1 MTATLIISTYN
12 RPDALRLCVLSALRQ
27 TRLPDQIVIGDDGSG
42 PETARTVKELQALSP
57 VPITHVWQ
65 EDKGFRVARIRNL
78 SVAAATGDYI
88 IQVDGD
94 IIMDR
99 RFVSDHLALSQPG
112 TILRGRRVCL
122 TDTASRRI
130 CATPAHLPHLGLF
143 SRGIESRRMN
153 ALHLMPMAKRIA
165 AGYRK
170 NRPGIMGCNMS
181 FWREDFVAVNGYDES
196 FNGWGFEDSDLAIRM
211 QMNGVRK
218 HDLKFVA
225 IAWHLHHGHPYMA
238 NKDENY
244 KRMQCNR
251 KAGEVRSS
259 LGIDRHLDK
268 NAVND

>member
-27 TRLPDQIVIGDDGSG
+27 TRLPGQIVIGDDGSG

-65 EDKGFRVARIRNL
+65 EDKGFRVAKIRNL

-99 RFVSDHLALSQPG
+99 RFVSDHLALSQ
-112 TILRGRRVCL
+112 
-122 TDTASRRI
+122 
-130 CATPAHLPHLGLF
+130 LPHLGLF

-165 AGYRK
+165 AGYKK

-268 NAVND
+268 NVGNY

>member
-27 TRLPDQIVIGDDGSG
+27 TRLPGQIVIGDDGSG

-65 EDKGFRVARIRNL
+65 EDKGFRVAKIRNL

-165 AGYRK
+165 AGYKK

-181 FWREDFVAVNGYDES
+181 FWQEVSV
-196 FNGWGFEDSDLAIRM
+196 

-268 NAVND
+268 NVGNY